1 MMWYNLCGGSAMR
14 KTEAFA
20 RRLIKQF
27 TKRFSIVMKSGAL
40 KGMRI
45 VAVAGPKFQHDR
57 YEPEFFRA
65 FIENLKEGMVVYDV
79 GAHWGYYTLVA
90 SRVVGDTGR
99 VIAFEPNHENIQ
111 ILRRNIQYNNIKN
124 IECLEIA
131 VGDLCG
137 KVSFDPGADTGLGK
151 ISTAGKIQVECRT
164 LDSLMD
170 SLSKPQ
176 LIKID
181 VEGAEAA
188 VIRGASRLIAE
199 IRPVLFIEMHGA
211 QEFAECHQILSLQ
224 GYSLVE
230 LQGKQRVM
238 YRP

>member
-1 MMWYNLCGGSAMR
+1 MR

-99 VIAFEPNHENIQ
+99 VIPSNQTTKIYKFLGEIYNI
-111 ILRRNIQYNNIKN
+111 I
-124 IECLEIA
+124 
-131 VGDLCG
+131 
-137 KVSFDPGADTGLGK
+137 
-151 ISTAGKIQVECRT
+151 ISR
-164 LDSLMD
+164 
-170 SLSKPQ
+170 
-176 LIKID
+176 
-181 VEGAEAA
+181 
-188 VIRGASRLIAE
+188 
-199 IRPVLFIEMHGA
+199 
-211 QEFAECHQILSLQ
+211 ILSAWKLQ
-224 GYSLVE
+224 WGTYAERCPLTQEQTQVSEKFPLQERYRWSAE
-230 LQGKQRVM
+230 LWI
-238 YRP
+238 P

>member
-1 MMWYNLCGGSAMR
+1 MR

-57 YEPEFFRA
+57 YEQFFRA

-111 ILRRNIQYNNIKN
+111 ILMRNIQYNNIKN

-170 SLSKPQ
+170 SLG
-176 LIKID
+176 KID
-181 VEGAEAA
+181 AA
-188 VIRGASRLIAE
+188 VAGLIDVVYRNAWSTGIRRVPPDSQPARLQFSRTS
-199 IRPVLFIEMHGA
+199 RKTT
-211 QEFAECHQILSLQ
+211 CH
-224 GYSLVE
+224 V
-230 LQGKQRVM
+230 
-238 YRP
+238 